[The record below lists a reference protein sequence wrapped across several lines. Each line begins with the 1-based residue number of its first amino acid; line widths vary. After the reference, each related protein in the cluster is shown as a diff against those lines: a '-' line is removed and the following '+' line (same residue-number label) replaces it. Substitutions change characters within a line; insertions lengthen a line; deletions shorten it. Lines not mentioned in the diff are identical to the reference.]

1 MLLDSLTMRLAK
13 LPLFVLAVAGCAGQS
28 ASPATRPS
36 DAEVASDLRAL
47 VGDWTVE
54 FRVDSV
60 RKVGA
65 SSVWSAGSY
74 RSTLGTLR
82 LSDSTIG
89 NGNVV
94 RSTIRVE
101 FDSLLGRPMSCYEP
115 RPTTTGVERDGD
127 NVRLRFT
134 PSGFDCGFGAAGVLV
149 GDSVVGTWDESGFA
163 GPMVMGRFRMLRAGR

>member
-1 MLLDSLTMRLAK
+1 MGRESFGISGT
-13 LPLFVLAVAGCAGQS
+13 VLALAIAGVACAGQS
-28 ASPATRPS
+28 PPPAATPS
-36 DAEVASDLRAL
+36 DAQSASDSRAL
-47 VGDWTVE
+47 AGDWTVE

-65 SSVWSAGSY
+65 NEPWRAGSF
-74 RSTLGTLR
+74 RSTQGTLH
-82 LSDSTIG
+82 LSDSTVA

-94 RSTIRVE
+94 RSSIRVE

-134 PSGFDCGFGAAGVLV
+134 PNGFDCGFGAAGTLT

-163 GPMVMGRFRMLRAGR
+163 GPTVMGRFRMMRAGR

>member
-1 MLLDSLTMRLAK
+1 MALA
-13 LPLFVLAVAGCAGQS
+13 LAIASIACAGQTPSPAATASDAQS
-28 ASPATRPS
+28 ASDRHSLA
-36 DAEVASDLRAL
+36 
-47 VGDWTVE
+47 GDWTVE

-60 RKVGA
+60 RNVGTNA
-65 SSVWSAGSY
+65 SWRAGSF
-74 RSTLGTLR
+74 RSTHGSLH
-82 LSDSTIG
+82 LSDSTVG

-94 RSTIRVE
+94 RSSIRVE

-134 PSGFDCGFGAAGVLV
+134 PNGFDCGFSAAGRLA

-163 GPMVMGRFRMLRAGR
+163 GPSIMGRFRMTRVGR

>member
-1 MLLDSLTMRLAK
+1 MAGESFGVRGTALA
-13 LPLFVLAVAGCAGQS
+13 LAIAGVACAGQS
-28 ASPATRPS
+28 PSPAAMPS
-36 DAEVASDLRAL
+36 DARSASDWRAL
-47 VGDWTVE
+47 AGDWTVE

-65 SSVWSAGSY
+65 NERWRAGSF
-74 RSTLGTLR
+74 RSTQGPLH

-94 RSTIRVE
+94 RSSIRVE
-101 FDSLLGRPMSCYEP
+101 FDSLLGHPMSCYEP

-127 NVRLRFT
+127 NVRFRFT
-134 PSGFDCGFGAAGVLV
+134 PNGFDCGFGAVGTLA

-163 GPMVMGRFRMLRAGR
+163 GPSVMGRFRMVRAGR